1 MHNFAHCKKEEKI
14 KREKKKKKTNMH
26 ICTLHIAQVEREVLR
41 PHQRLLPLLQ
51 VICAISLAHCSALV
65 GIEPFNETGPK

>member
-14 KREKKKKKTNMH
+14 KREKEDKH
-26 ICTLHIAQVEREVLR
+26 AHLHIEQVEREVLR

-51 VICAISLAHCSALV
+51 VIHAISLVHCSALV

>member
-14 KREKKKKKTNMH
+14 KREKEDKH
-26 ICTLHIAQVEREVLR
+26 AHLHIEQVEREVLR

-51 VICAISLAHCSALV
+51 VIQPPL
-65 GIEPFNETGPK
+65 GILNNDTSFGKQ